1 MLLVQGFIYIG
12 MTGVVFI
19 NLKEGI
25 QDLKRQREQ
34 VLIPAS
40 HSWPR
45 VPVRRSIALRPTTKS
60 KTIRPEPVPA
70 REPCVCLRVFAC
82 MQEEG
87 LGVVARVE
95 QVSIY
100 IVFFAINLISGARPK
115 TGGGERENGG
125 KGSKWLACSIRQKT
139 SSRHS
144 VRLLPPFSATRIPTC
159 SHVFSP
165 FSHFPPSP
173 LSLSIRPPFPPQL

>member
-1 MLLVQGFIYIG
+1 MGLGLCPVKSLLLSTKSDRCTCIVHSYFLPSPPSPSLPLPLPLPPSLQSMLLVQGFIYIG

-19 NLKEGI
+19 NLKE
-25 QDLKRQREQ
+25 
-34 VLIPAS
+34 
-40 HSWPR
+40 
-45 VPVRRSIALRPTTKS
+45 ALRPTTKS
-60 KTIRPEPVPA
+60 RTIRPEPVPA

-115 TGGGERENGG
+115 TGGGESEMEGRGRSG
-125 KGSKWLACSIRQKT
+125 CGSR
-139 SSRHS
+139 
-144 VRLLPPFSATRIPTC
+144 SASPT
-159 SHVFSP
+159 
-165 FSHFPPSP
+165 
-173 LSLSIRPPFPPQL
+173 